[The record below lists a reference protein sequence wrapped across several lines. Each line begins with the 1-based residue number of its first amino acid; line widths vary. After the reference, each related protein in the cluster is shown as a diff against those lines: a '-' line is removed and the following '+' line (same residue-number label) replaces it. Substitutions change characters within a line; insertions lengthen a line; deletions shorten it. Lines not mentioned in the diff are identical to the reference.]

1 MQTTSTPSIPHM
13 FGLQYVLDQVK
24 KEGLENRWHRHEN
37 MANFT
42 RQWAFDHGQE
52 LFPEKG
58 FESITITCIYNQQK
72 WDINKINDRLL
83 EKGFRMDRG
92 YGKLKGKAF
101 RIAHMGNILRSDLEE
116 YLNYFEEV
124 LNG

>member
-1 MQTTSTPSIPHM
+1 MY
-13 FGLQYVLDQVK
+13 GLKYILAKIQE
-24 KEGLENRWHRHEN
+24 EGLENRWQRHKDN
-37 MANFT
+37 AKFT
-42 RQWAFDHGQE
+42 CNWALSKGQS

-58 FESITITCIYNQQK
+58 YESDTITCIQNDAG
-72 WDINKINDRLL
+72 WDINYISDKLL

-101 RIAHMGNILRSDLEE
+101 RIAHMGNVLRSDLEE
-116 YLNYFEEV
+116 YLIYFDEV